1 MLQELQLAG
10 LQSDQRYT
18 EDYIR
23 SRVER
28 GYGPL
33 RIAMELRQR
42 GVAEEQIS
50 DCMETCDVNW
60 VERITAVRSKK
71 FGPAVPANY
80 PAIMKQSGFLK
91 YRGFSADLI
100 RKLFR
105 QGIDD

>member
-1 MLQELQLAG
+1 MLQELQHAG

-42 GVAEEQIS
+42 GVAEAQIS
-50 DCMETCDVNW
+50 DCMETCDVDW
-60 VERITAVRSKK
+60 VERIRAVRSKK

-80 PAIMKQSGFLK
+80 TAIMKQSGFLK
-91 YRGFSADLI
+91 YRGFSADHI